1 MTSVYSIFL
10 STLIYNNLK
19 MTCPQYLYT
28 FLNLLYSLKSAIS
41 QSRIFFPILFRV
53 QISLEFKPY
62 FFIRK
67 KWEKHLLSVT
77 KKFKWSNTFDWSITD
92 YGIKLYSFLTISLDK
107 LIGHTSIVIF
117 NFLNYIDFL
126 LICNCI
132 YKKNCEIRKPDI
144 SSIFL

>member
-1 MTSVYSIFL
+1 MTSVYPIFL

-62 FFIRK
+62 FLIRK
-67 KWEKHLLSVT
+67 NGKNICVT

-107 LIGHTSIVIF
+107 LIGHTSNVIF

-132 YKKNCEIRKPDI
+132 YKKNCQIRKPDI